1 MRSIS
6 HQLVYVRLQLHLHN
20 MLNIWNNT
28 FTEQYINIFCKEK
41 KKKSVKVKTES
52 KFPSMTG
59 KAWRNQQKPPP
70 GERYGAFGEGA
81 EECHEDD
88 PRAPA

>member
-1 MRSIS
+1 M
-6 HQLVYVRLQLHLHN
+6 
-20 MLNIWNNT
+20 
-28 FTEQYINIFCKEK
+28 
-41 KKKSVKVKTES
+41 KVKTES